1 MKLTSKSAT
10 LIAPVA
16 LIFALTATPAVAAS
30 SPKSGIVAA
39 YTLVV
44 PSSTAKSHL
53 QARAVIP
60 NGISCPRVKMTY
72 SSGKKSEAAMTMRV
86 PGATTGPAFA
96 ALRACQA
103 NLPSGL
109 SYASVGAIDVPAK
122 FQSKFDKI
130 AVFGDTGCR
139 VTAKQVQDC
148 NTPAAW
154 PLARNAQSVAAAKPD
169 VIFFTGDFF
178 YREAACPA
186 DKLAFCGASPA
197 PAIPPAAGQKFAP
210 ISDTDD
216 GWVAD
221 TLIPMAPAFAAAP
234 ILVTRGNHESCF
246 RGGNGWMMMFE
257 IKLKADSCAP
267 TAAGASAP
275 NNIAPTY
282 SVDFPIASG
291 RKLRAIMVDSNAG
304 SNSGITPA
312 WQALQKPAY
321 EQANKLASTQ
331 KGIEPWLITHRPM
344 FGIDDVNQFDKPDP
358 SATPPDPGELNW
370 TSIDQTGAALGLT
383 SRFNLMLAS
392 HVHVAQVV
400 QMPGQPA
407 QVIFGN
413 GGSVPD
419 STNPADYATPAY
431 GPLNTPAGQ
440 PIDPAYPPINQL
452 PSYVWTKIQYGHA
465 IFTPSAKTGQWSIS
479 QRDTGGKQFAACTAV
494 GKKFTCK

>member
-1 MKLTSKSAT
+1 MLRLILAT
-10 LIAPVA
+10 A
-16 LIFALTATPAVAAS
+16 LVIGLAATPAGAAT
-30 SPKSGIVAA
+30 SPKAGIVAA

-44 PSSTAKSHL
+44 PTSITNSHL

-60 NGISCPRVKMTY
+60 NGVSCPKVTKTY
-72 SSGKKSEAAMTMRV
+72 ANGRKSESAMTVRT

-96 ALRACQA
+96 SLRACEA

-109 SYASVGAIDVPAK
+109 AYARVGAIGVPAK

-139 VTAKQVQDC
+139 VTTKQVQDC
-148 NTPAAW
+148 NSLSAW

-169 VIFFTGDFF
+169 VVFFTGDFF
-178 YREAACPA
+178 YREAACPK
-186 DKLAFCGASPA
+186 DMLTFCGSSPP

-210 ISDTDD
+210 I
-216 GWVAD
+216 AD
-221 TLIPMAPAFAAAP
+221 TGYGWAADALIPMAPVFAAAP

-257 IKLKADSCAP
+257 IQLKPSSCAP
-267 TAAGASAP
+267 TSAGASAP
-275 NNIAPTY
+275 DNIAPTY
-282 SVDFPIASG
+282 SVDFPIAAG
-291 RKLRAIMVDSNAG
+291 RTLRAIMVDSNGG
-304 SNSGITPA
+304 SNREITPA

-321 EQANKLASTQ
+321 QQANKLAGAQSG
-331 KGIEPWLITHRPM
+331 KESWLITHRPM
-344 FGIDDVNQFDKPDP
+344 FGIDPVLQIDKPDP
-358 SATPPDPGELNW
+358 AATASDPGVLNW

-383 SRFNLMLAS
+383 SNFNLMLAS
-392 HVHVAQVV
+392 HIHVAQVV

-407 QVIFGN
+407 QLVFGN
-413 GGSVPD
+413 GGTLFD
-419 STNPADYATPAY
+419 STNPADYTVPAY

-452 PSYVWTKIQYGHA
+452 PSYVWTKIKYGHA
-465 IFTPSAKTGQWSIS
+465 IFTPTAKAGGWSIS
-479 QRDTGGKQFAACTAV
+479 QRDTTGKQFAACTAT